1 MRDLDI
7 GPSGGGAM
15 SIAPGAASPHFPVRP
30 DWLARHD
37 EPVLEPD
44 LPIVDA
50 HHHLWDR
57 PENRYLFFDFLDD
70 LKAVHDI
77 RATVFMECGAMY
89 HSEGPAELRP
99 LGETEFATG
108 ASAMSASGT
117 YGSAKIC
124 SAIVGFGDLLLGE
137 HLAPVLERHKAVAGE
152 RFRGIRHIAAWH
164 ADPTARGSMATPPP
178 GLLGDAQARRGLG
191 ALKRLGLHFE
201 TYVYHTQLGELAALA
216 RDCPDLIIVAN
227 HLGGPIGIGPY
238 ADKRDEVFRD
248 WREGIRE
255 LARCPNVRIKLT
267 GLGMRVMGFGFG
279 AGHRPPSSAEL
290 AAAWAPYVG
299 TAIEA
304 FGASRALFGSN
315 FPVEKGSCS
324 YRVLWNAF
332 KRIVAGASP
341 DEKTALFSGTA
352 SALYRLTAVPEP
364 NPMGV

>member
-1 MRDLDI
+1 
-7 GPSGGGAM
+7 M
-15 SIAPGAASPHFPVRP
+15 SIAPGAPSPHFAVRP
-30 DWLARHD
+30 DWLALHD

-44 LPIVDA
+44 VAIVDA

-70 LKAVHDI
+70 VKAGHDI

-89 HSEGPAELRP
+89 RSDGPPELRS

-108 ASAMSASGT
+108 AAAMGASGP
-117 YGSAKIC
+117 YGDIKIC
-124 SAIVGFGDLLLGE
+124 SAIVGFGDLLLGDR
-137 HLAPVLERHKAVAGE
+137 LTPLLERHSAVAGE

-164 ADPTARGSMATPPP
+164 ADPAARGSMATPPS
-178 GLLGDAQARRGLG
+178 GLLGTTEARHGL
-191 ALKRLGLHFE
+191 AAVARLGLHFE
-201 TYVYHTQLGELAALA
+201 TFVYHTQLGELAALA

-238 ADKRDEVFRD
+238 ADRRDEVFRD

-267 GLGMRVMGFGFG
+267 GLGMRVMGFGLG
-279 AGHRPPSSAEL
+279 ARERPPSSVEL
-290 AAAWAPYVG
+290 AAAWAPYVE

-315 FPVEKGSCS
+315 FPVDKGSCS

-332 KRIVAGASP
+332 KRIASGASR

-352 SALYRLTAVPEP
+352 SALYGLTAVPEP
-364 NPMGV
+364 NPMGA

>member
-1 MRDLDI
+1 
-7 GPSGGGAM
+7 M
-15 SIAPGAASPHFPVRP
+15 SIAPGAPSPHFAVRP

-37 EPVLEPD
+37 EPVLEPNVA
-44 LPIVDA
+44 IVDA

-70 LKAVHDI
+70 VNSGHDI

-89 HSEGPAELRP
+89 RSEGRAELRP

-108 ASAMSASGT
+108 VAALSASGA
-117 YGSAKIC
+117 YGDTRVCA
-124 SAIVGFGDLLLGE
+124 AIAGFGDLLLGDRI
-137 HLAPVLERHKAVAGE
+137 APVLERHRVIAGE
-152 RFRGIRHIAAWH
+152 RFCGIRHIAAWH
-164 ADPTARGSMATPPP
+164 ADPAARGSMATPPP
-178 GLLGDAQARRGLG
+178 GLLGEAQARRGLRE
-191 ALKRLGLHFE
+191 LTRLGLNFE
-201 TYVYHTQLGELAALA
+201 TFVYHTQLGELTALA

-238 ADKRDEVFRD
+238 AAKRDEVFRH
-248 WREGIRE
+248 WREGIRD

-279 AGHRPPSSAEL
+279 AGERPPSSAEL
-290 AAAWAPYVG
+290 AAAWAPYVE
-299 TAIEA
+299 TAVEV
-304 FGASRALFGSN
+304 FGVSRALFGSN

-332 KRIVAGASP
+332 KRIVAGASR

-352 SALYRLTAVPEP
+352 SDLYRLTAVPAP
-364 NPMGV
+364 NPMDA